1 MKNNNQLGIYIHIP
15 FCVQKCVY
23 CDFLSAPAT
32 NDVKIKYIEALKK
45 EIELVGLN
53 NKEKDIEVNSI
64 FFGGGTPSCIDPELI
79 QSVLDTIKNNFRVN
93 EFAEITIEC
102 NPGTLSE
109 DKAYSYRN
117 AGINR
122 ISFGLQ
128 SCDDKELKMLG
139 RIHDFDDFRD
149 SFRMARNYGFNNINV
164 DLMTGLPGQ
173 TKESLL
179 KTLKTALAFKPEHIS
194 AYGLI
199 LEEGTVL
206 FDRINEYPP
215 IPSDELDRQM
225 YDITRKSFT
234 KSGYVQYEISNYAKP
249 GYECIHNLKYWNR
262 EEYLGFGIGAASF
275 IDEKRYS
282 NITDINSYI
291 EITSKFMDEVID
303 NKLINIDLS
312 SLYASFE
319 KLDINDAKEEFMF
332 LGLRKIQG
340 ISILDYKEKFN
351 QEIYEQYSKEIEDNI
366 NKGLLILENN
376 RLKLTAKGIDIS
388 NTVMSDFII

>member
-53 NKEKDIEVNSI
+53 NKEKEIEVNSI

-215 IPSDELDRQM
+215 IPSEELDRQM
-225 YDITRKSFT
+225 YDITRKSFI

-291 EITSKFMDEVID
+291 DITSKLMDELMD

>member
-1 MKNNNQLGIYIHIP
+1 
-15 FCVQKCVY
+15 
-23 CDFLSAPAT
+23 
-32 NDVKIKYIEALKK
+32 
-45 EIELVGLN
+45 
-53 NKEKDIEVNSI
+53 
-64 FFGGGTPSCIDPELI
+64 
-79 QSVLDTIKNNFRVN
+79 
-93 EFAEITIEC
+93 
-102 NPGTLSE
+102 
-109 DKAYSYRN
+109 
-117 AGINR
+117 
-122 ISFGLQ
+122 
-128 SCDDKELKMLG
+128 MLG

-215 IPSDELDRQM
+215 IPSEELDRQM
-225 YDITRKSFT
+225 YDITRKSFI

-291 EITSKFMDEVID
+291 DITSKLMDEVMD

>member
-64 FFGGGTPSCIDPELI
+64 FFGGGTPSSIDPELI
-79 QSVLDTIKNNFRVN
+79 QSVLDTIKNNFIVN

-215 IPSDELDRQM
+215 IPSEELDRQM
-225 YDITRKSFT
+225 YDITRKSFI

-291 EITSKFMDEVID
+291 DITSKLMDELMD

>member
-79 QSVLDTIKNNFRVN
+79 QSVLDTVKNNFRVN

-215 IPSDELDRQM
+215 IPSEELDRQM

-291 EITSKFMDEVID
+291 DITSKLMDEVMD

>member
-79 QSVLDTIKNNFRVN
+79 QSVLDTVKNNFRVN

-215 IPSDELDRQM
+215 IPSEELDRQM

-291 EITSKFMDEVID
+291 DITSKLMDEVMD

-376 RLKLTAKGIDIS
+376 RLKLTTKGIDIS

>member
-139 RIHDFDDFRD
+139 RIHDFDDSRD
-149 SFRMARNYGFNNINV
+149 SFRMARNYVFNNINV

-215 IPSDELDRQM
+215 IPSEELDRQM

-291 EITSKFMDEVID
+291 DITSKLMDEVMD

>member
-79 QSVLDTIKNNFRVN
+79 QSVLDTVKNNFRVN

-215 IPSDELDRQM
+215 IPSEELDRQM

-291 EITSKFMDEVID
+291 DITSKLMDEVID

-312 SLYASFE
+312 FLYASFE
-319 KLDINDAKEEFMF
+319 KLNINDAKEEFMF

>member
-79 QSVLDTIKNNFRVN
+79 QSVLDTVKNNFRVN

-215 IPSDELDRQM
+215 IPSEELDRQM

-291 EITSKFMDEVID
+291 DITSKLMDEVKD

-376 RLKLTAKGIDIS
+376 RLKLTTKGIDIS

>member
-225 YDITRKSFT
+225 YDITRKSFI

-291 EITSKFMDEVID
+291 DITSKLMDEVID

>member
-79 QSVLDTIKNNFRVN
+79 QSVLDTVKNNFRVN

-215 IPSDELDRQM
+215 IPSEELDRQM

-291 EITSKFMDEVID
+291 DITSKLMDEVID

-351 QEIYEQYSKEIEDNI
+351 QEIYEQYSKELEDNI
-366 NKGLLILENN
+366 DKSLLILENN

>member
-79 QSVLDTIKNNFRVN
+79 QSVLDTVKNNFRVN

-215 IPSDELDRQM
+215 IPSEELDRQM

-291 EITSKFMDEVID
+291 DITSKLMDEVID